1 MKIVVNKC
9 YGGFSISDKA
19 AHGLGITKEGRYN
32 IRRDDPTLIEAIE
45 RFGSEYA
52 SGLFAQLEIVDLPSN
67 MTDWMIEEYDGYET
81 VYYVVNGIIHTA

>member
-9 YGGFSISDKA
+9 YGGFEISSKA
-19 AHGLGITKEGRYN
+19 AHDLGITEEGRYTILRGN
-32 IRRDDPTLIEAIE
+32 PVLVEAIE

-52 SGLFAQLEIVDLPSN
+52 SGRNARLEIVDLPDN
-67 MTDWMIEEYDGYET
+67 MTDWMIEEYDGFER

>member
-9 YGGFSISDKA
+9 YGGFSISEQA
-19 AHGLGITKEGRYN
+19 AHGLGITKEGFYT
-32 IRRDDPTLIEAIE
+32 IRRDNPTLIEAIE

-52 SGLFAQLEIVDLPSN
+52 SGYLAQLEVVDLPDN
-67 MTDWMIEEYDGYET
+67 MTDFMIDEYDGFER